1 MKNAGLKFYLDVME
15 AVMLLVLLLN
25 SISFCGRAGSI
36 TDALVMIYGFSCL
49 ECMKV
54 ASGYVPERVCL
65 LLLHVCLCIIAFAF
79 TPLGFAESISG
90 AH

>member
-1 MKNAGLKFYLDVME
+1 MKNAGHPEVLFGCNGGSHVAAIIVKIYLF
-15 AVMLLVLLLN
+15 L
-25 SISFCGRAGSI
+25 CAGSI

-65 LLLHVCLCIIAFAF
+65 LLLHVCLCIIASAF